1 MQLHKMDTSS
11 IQVFQNMLTNIIMK
25 HTNVVDTEILNT
37 IDSAEASGPLDLSV
51 RHLQTES
58 PITTIKSQVECSP
71 VSGGWVMLGHTLVP
85 YVWRGH
91 QYLSESVIK
100 YAAGLLRNKCNRST
114 GLQRARDVNV
124 SGLYVDGIDR
134 IRDLILTEN
143 NKNAKLPAYSTAQE
157 SMYFNQLCTLAG
169 IIFTFKE
176 NTCLI
181 SLKFIDSH
189 LPRSSVHH
197 SCFVKYIY
205 IQ

>member
-1 MQLHKMDTSS
+1 MDTSS
-11 IQVFQNMLTNIIMK
+11 IQVFQNMLAHIIME

-37 IDSAEASGPLDLSV
+37 MDSAEASSPLDLSV
-51 RHLQTES
+51 QHLQTES

-85 YVWRGH
+85 YVWRGGH

-100 YAAGLLRNKCNRST
+100 YAAGLLRNKCNRLT

-143 NKNAKLPAYSTAQE
+143 NKNARSPAYSTAQE

-181 SLKFIDSH
+181 SLKLLTH
-189 LPRSSVHH
+189 
-197 SCFVKYIY
+197 IY
-205 IQ
+205 PEVASIIHVL